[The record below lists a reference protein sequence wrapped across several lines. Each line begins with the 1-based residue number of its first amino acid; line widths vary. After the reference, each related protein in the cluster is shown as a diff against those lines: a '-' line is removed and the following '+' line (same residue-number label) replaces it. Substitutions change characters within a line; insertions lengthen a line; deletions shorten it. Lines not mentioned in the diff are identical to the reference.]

1 MISPSDEWNS
11 YYWSHSKIR
20 REPINWKVKRLWRY
34 EGDMNFHM
42 SHYKID
48 RTEQQFNDIWDHIFK
63 LLIDLGY
70 DISMLI
76 SVNYDG
82 D

>member
-1 MISPSDEWNS
+1 
-11 YYWSHSKIR
+11 
-20 REPINWKVKRLWRY
+20 
-34 EGDMNFHM
+34 MNFHM

-48 RTEQQFNDIWDHIFK
+48 RTEQQFNGIWDHIFK
-63 LLIDLGY
+63 LLIDLGH

-82 D
+82 DLSI